1 MLKTLSEKFLK
12 VNQILPYK
20 EDENYV
26 YIYSPK
32 PPEEEVLA
40 YLELKF
46 QKPIKVTLIDKSKF
60 EKLFLEEILNQE
72 VEFEE
77 DEKEDKDVSGPI
89 VELINDI
96 LNLAI
101 SHKASD
107 IHFEP
112 FEKFMRVR
120 IRVDGVL
127 HTIKKI
133 PKEDMSSV
141 ITRLKIMA
149 KLDIAQKR
157 LPQDGKI
164 LYQKDGKKIDI
175 RVSILPTVFG
185 ERAVLRLLYKNE
197 GVLSF
202 KDLLIPSHLEERVK
216 KIIKSPYGMIL
227 NTGPTGSGKTTTL
240 YAFLNEI
247 KGEDKNI
254 ITVEDP
260 VEYQIEGINQVEVK
274 SEIGFTFE
282 KALRSILRQDP
293 DVIMIGEIRD
303 KESAKIAVRAAI
315 TGHLVLSTLH
325 TNTALEV
332 IPRLK
337 DLEIES
343 YMISSAMLL
352 SIAQRLVRK
361 LCPYCKEEYEPS
373 FEELSLI
380 FGKEK
385 AKVLKDKK
393 IKLFKAK
400 GCEKCLNTGY
410 MGRIAVYE
418 FLFFDDKIK
427 HMIAEDAP
435 IENIKRYAFENKL
448 YYPLILDAQEKI
460 LKGLTDIKEVNRVL
474 I

>member
-385 AKVLKDKK
+385 AKELKNKK

-410 MGRIAVYE
+410 MGRVAVYE

-427 HMIAEDAP
+427 HMITQDISIED
-435 IENIKRYAFENKL
+435 IKKYALEKKL
-448 YYPLILDAQEKI
+448 YYPLILDIQEKI
-460 LKGLTDIKEVNRVL
+460 LKGITDIEECKKVV
-474 I
+474 

>member
-1 MLKTLSEKFLK
+1 MLKLLSENFLK

-20 EDENYV
+20 EDENYI

-32 PPEEEVLA
+32 NPDIEIIS

-46 QKPIKVTLIDKSKF
+46 KKRVKVTIIDKNKF
-60 EKLFLEEILNQE
+60 EKIFLEKILNQE
-72 VEFEE
+72 VIIEEEKKE
-77 DEKEDKDVSGPI
+77 DEDVAGPI
-89 VELINDI
+89 VELINNI
-96 LNLAI
+96 LDLAI
-101 SHKASD
+101 NHKASD

-112 FEKFMRVR
+112 FEKFMKVR
-120 IRVDGVL
+120 IRVDGIL
-127 HTIKKI
+127 HTIRKI
-133 PKEDMSSV
+133 SKEEESQV

-164 LYQKDGKKIDI
+164 IYQKNGKKVDI
-175 RVSILPTVFG
+175 RVSTLPTLYG
-185 ERAVLRLLYKNE
+185 ERAVLRLLYKSE
-197 GVLSF
+197 GLISF
-202 KDLLIPSHLEERVK
+202 NDLGIPKIFEEKIK

-293 DVIMIGEIRD
+293 DIIMIGEIRD
-303 KESAKIAVRAAI
+303 KESAQIAIRAAI

-332 IPRLK
+332 ILRLR
-337 DLEIES
+337 DLGIED
-343 YMISSAMLL
+343 YMISSALIL

-361 LCPYCKEEYEPS
+361 LCPYCKEEYSPS
-373 FEELSLI
+373 LEELSLL
-380 FGKEK
+380 FSKEK
-385 AKVLKDKK
+385 LKNMKN
-393 IKLFKAK
+393 IKLYKPK

-410 MGRIAVYE
+410 LGRIAIYE

-427 HMIAEDAP
+427 HMIASKKALSK
-435 IENIKRYAFENKL
+435 IKDYALENKL
-448 YYPLILDAQEKI
+448 YYPLKLDASQKV
-460 LKGLTDIKEVNRVL
+460 LKGITSIKEAIKVL

>member
-1 MLKTLSEKFLK
+1 MREVLSKEFYKK
-12 VNQILPYK
+12 NKILPYK

-26 YIYSPK
+26 YIYAPE
-32 PPEEEVLA
+32 PPLPEVLA

-46 QKPIKVTLIDKSKF
+46 QKAIKVNLIDKSKF
-60 EKLFLEEILNQE
+60 EKLILEEVLNQE
-72 VEFEE
+72 VEIEE
-77 DEKEDKDVSGPI
+77 EEREDKDVSGPI

-133 PKEDMSSV
+133 PKEDISSV

-202 KDLLIPSHLEERVK
+202 KELLIPSHLEEKVK

-303 KESAKIAVRAAI
+303 KESAKIAVRASI

-337 DLEIES
+337 DLEIEP

-352 SIAQRLVRK
+352 SIAQRLVRR
-361 LCPYCKEEYEPS
+361 LCPYCKEKYEPS

-385 AKVLKDKK
+385 AKELKNKK

-410 MGRIAVYE
+410 MGRVAVYE

-427 HMIAEDAP
+427 HMITQDISIED
-435 IENIKRYAFENKL
+435 IKKYALEKKL
-448 YYPLILDAQEKI
+448 YYPLILDIQEKI
-460 LKGLTDIKEVNRVL
+460 LKGITDIEECKKVV
-474 I
+474 

>member
-1 MLKTLSEKFLK
+1 MFKSLNENFLK

-20 EDENYV
+20 EDESYI

-32 PPEEEVLA
+32 NPDTEVIS

-46 QKPIKVTLIDKSKF
+46 KKKIKVTIIDKNKF
-60 EKLFLEEILNQE
+60 EKLFLEKILNQE
-72 VEFEE
+72 VIIEEEKEEE
-77 DEKEDKDVSGPI
+77 DVKGPI
-89 VELINDI
+89 VELINNI
-96 LNLAI
+96 LDLAI

-112 FEKFMRVR
+112 FEKFMKVR

-127 HTIKKI
+127 HTIRKI
-133 PKEDMSSV
+133 PKNEESQV

-164 LYQKDGKKIDI
+164 IYQKNGKKVDI
-175 RVSILPTVFG
+175 RVSTLPTVYG
-185 ERAVLRLLYKNE
+185 ERAVLRLLYKTSA
-197 GVLSF
+197 LISF
-202 KDLLIPSHLEERVK
+202 DKLGMPKKFEEKIR

-247 KGEDKNI
+247 KGEDRNI

-293 DVIMIGEIRD
+293 DIIMIGEIRD
-303 KESAKIAVRAAI
+303 KESAKIATRAAI

-325 TNTALEV
+325 TNNALEV
-332 IPRLK
+332 ILRLR
-337 DLEIES
+337 DLEIED
-343 YMISSAMLL
+343 YMISSALIL

-361 LCPYCKEEYEPS
+361 LCPYCKEEYTPS
-373 FEELSLI
+373 LEELGLLFS
-380 FGKEK
+380 KEK
-385 AKVLKDKK
+385 LNNLKD
-393 IKLFKAK
+393 IKLYRPK

-410 MGRIAVYE
+410 LGRTAVYE

-427 HMIAEDAP
+427 HMIASKESLSKIND
-435 IENIKRYAFENKL
+435 YALKNNL
-448 YYPLILDAQEKI
+448 YYPLKLDIQEKV
-460 LKGLTDIKEVNRVL
+460 LKGITSIKEAVKVL
-474 I
+474 V

>member
-20 EDENYV
+20 EDESYV

-46 QKPIKVTLIDKSKF
+46 QKPIKVTLIDKNKF

-77 DEKEDKDVSGPI
+77 DEKEEKDVSGAI

-197 GVLSF
+197 GILSF

-227 NTGPTGSGKTTTL
+227 NTGPTGSGKITTL

-380 FGKEK
+380 CGKEK

-400 GCEKCLNTGY
+400 RCEKCLNTGY